1 MEDRSYKKGTTVS
14 TDDITVHQLYTD
26 DELAVPAI
34 VLKLVSNRDDSAAIR
49 LRVPEPTAQ
58 RVGFHPEFENDAWE
72 ITDDGLLFETTL
84 EPETEITTLY
94 AVETEDETAV
104 GEAMD
109 TLEIEDVEAVAGEAA
124 SSESG
129 ESEATEDG
137 VADPDETLVDVSE
150 TAAKEDTEA
159 EIDPEQDLIDL
170 DEGEKAELAT
180 DFDLGVDEI
189 DTEVALK
196 ETADNADDEEFDD
209 LSAATNGDPMDE
221 PETPEPTEQ
230 STEHEEKSAV
240 DAEDV
245 SERPATG
252 ESETPGDS
260 SEDTSGEAAEPSP
273 VAQSDG
279 ASGIE
284 AGATGGSGGES
295 LSEYSTEALVEE
307 VTQRAGSEGLSAAE
321 QEQLATL
328 GEDGDSRGAVRD
340 AQIDNLQSRVSD
352 VEAFTD
358 TLEDVLE
365 QHGPPAAVL
374 AEYDERLT
382 SIESELETVSD
393 EVIDTTETVATMQ
406 PKVSDLESGLEAV
419 ESDIDAVDEDI
430 RETRDELDAVQTD
443 VDEVA
448 EGQESLESDVKTLQE
463 WRKKI
468 TGALEAFTGE

>member
-34 VLKLVSNRDDSAAIR
+34 VLKLVSNRDDSATIR

-58 RVGFHPEFENDAWE
+58 RVGFHPDFENDAWE

-94 AVETEDETAV
+94 AVETEDEAAV

-109 TLEIEDVEAVAGEAA
+109 TLEIESVDAVADKAA
-124 SSESG
+124 SSQSTESAD
-129 ESEATEDG
+129 EEVT
-137 VADPDETLVDVSE
+137 DPDETLVDVTGE
-150 TAAKEDTEA
+150 APETEA
-159 EIDPEQDLIDL
+159 DSDLDPDQDLIDL
-170 DEGEKAELAT
+170 TEGEKAELAT

-189 DTEVALK
+189 DTEVTM
-196 ETADNADDEEFDD
+196 EDTAEESEDDDDFDD
-209 LSAATNGDPMDE
+209 LSAETNGDSMDDS
-221 PETPEPTEQ
+221 ETLDEQEQ
-230 STEHEEKSAV
+230 SMEEDEKSTIEP
-240 DAEDV
+240 DEQPTTGKSEV
-245 SERPATG
+245 SG
-252 ESETPGDS
+252 ESAEGDVKRDS
-260 SEDTSGEAAEPSP
+260 PTTHVGSASEDT
-273 VAQSDG
+273 
-279 ASGIE
+279 E
-284 AGATGGSGGES
+284 AGVTGVSSGDS
-295 LSEYSTEALVEE
+295 LAEYSTDALVEE
-307 VTQRAGSEGLSAAE
+307 LAQRAGNEELSDAA

-328 GEDGDSRGAVRD
+328 GEEDSRGAVRD
-340 AQIDNLQSRVSD
+340 AQIANLQSRIGD

-382 SIESELETVSD
+382 AMESELETVSD
-393 EVIDTTETVATMQ
+393 EVSDTTETVATIE
-406 PKVSDLESGLEAV
+406 PKVSDLESGLAAV
-419 ESDIDAVDEDI
+419 ESDIETVDEDVK
-430 RETRDELDAVQTD
+430 ETREEIDAVQTD

-448 EGQESLESDVKTLQE
+448 ENQEALESDVKTLQE
-463 WRKKI
+463 WRGKI